1 MAANLYI
8 DSKGLGSIQ
17 INLQRVAK
25 QIPGATASALNRT
38 LDFTTT
44 RTIKEVTNEYT
55 VKNKTVKQTIKKV
68 RAKGNSLYAY
78 ISSTGPTISLAK
90 FQHTPRRAPANAM
103 KFGKGKKIVGKGYQ
117 VKVKVKKT
125 DGYKVINT
133 NPKAF
138 VQKINGDEAEIYM
151 RKGSKRFPVIKLR
164 SLSVPQMIANEK
176 IIKSVQEVASQK
188 LQERINHEIEWRLNK
203 LGGK

>member
-17 INLQRVAK
+17 INLQKVAK
-25 QIPGATASALNRT
+25 QIPGATLSALNRT

-44 RTIKEVTNEYT
+44 KTVKEVTNEYT

-68 RAKGNSLYAY
+68 KAKGSSLYAY

-90 FQHTPRRAPANAM
+90 FQHTPRKYN
-103 KFGKGKKIVGKGYQ
+103 KKSKD
-117 VKVKVKKT
+117 VKVKIKKAG
-125 DGYKVINT
+125 GYKVINT

-138 VQKINGDEAEIYM
+138 VQQIYGGEAEIYM
-151 RKGSKRFPVIKLR
+151 RKGSERFPVIKLK
-164 SLSVPQMIANEK
+164 SLSVPQMISNEK
-176 IIKSVQEVASQK
+176 IIKSVQDAASKK

-203 LGGK
+203 LANKGGK